1 MELYEAGA
9 ILVSLTTIALLF
21 GTVPG
26 IKEFKV
32 LWRMGNIKEFEVQ
45 LVRMVINSVYKCV
58 V

>member
-1 MELYEAGA
+1 MLISFTTTA
-9 ILVSLTTIALLF
+9 LVI

-26 IKEFKV
+26 IQEFKV
-32 LWRMGNIKEFEVQ
+32 LWRMGNIQESEGQ